1 MAQDLRLKRRR
12 ESPTLPATNGKK
24 RKNAPINLRSD
35 TEETASLVEE
45 SGAGEFESLN
55 GNEEDGEG
63 TASGEEA
70 ITEDTGTRRAGD
82 NVNKPPTRDELRS
95 IKEASDLYKSNTF
108 KLAIDALLPN
118 VRPKESRTRPLD
130 EFLRLLYATLMSL
143 SPTSPS
149 HPLDASRDLT
159 KQGIAVPYP
168 PPQPSKETAWRV
180 AFEKPSDIVLIG
192 SWATKTG
199 AKSPS
204 SASWTV
210 DVAVEMPASLFLE
223 KDYLDCRFFHKRA
236 YYLASLASAIRSD
249 KRLHVDVYY
258 DSPLDPRLIS
268 LVLVPR
274 KDESS
279 IDFSKLNAHVRL
291 LPVLPPSSPVSLH
304 HLSPAHCNLRV
315 KLSEPDAS
323 TLSQPTPIYNSDLLM
338 CASARVRLLRIHEL
352 VQEVSSLRDALALL
366 RVWANQRGYSPG
378 PKDKAVVA
386 GFESRGY
393 FWTAIMHAI
402 LSGDETFGQ
411 KTVKSSSR
419 RTVGRGLSSYQ
430 LFRAALEFI
439 ATHDF
444 SSEPIFLKGGSRF
457 SPGTYESQTA
467 VLVDNCS
474 VNILASIPAASLD
487 LLRRD
492 AKVTLDA
499 LNSSSIGASVDPFD
513 EVFLRDRRQLLTR
526 FDVVLRVDMRKA
538 SLRKSN
544 VVDML
549 DHGSPSSL
557 MIHTLSS
564 VLRRALGDRVYAIVI
579 LVPTRDLCSLPQG
592 NTLPALSTVHLG
604 LVLNAE
610 NAFRLVDHGPTAT
623 EQDSKEAIEF
633 RDLWGSKAEL
643 RRFKDGRIVESV
655 VWEVK
660 SVDARSR
667 IPADIVCHI
676 LAQHLRLDP
685 SRDIRT
691 FQKDFDDLLCVPDA
705 FSRQVVLP
713 GVQPGF
719 KSAMTAFDN
728 LVRQLKSLDEE
739 IPLAVL
745 NVSPVSSDLRYTG
758 IFTPIPIPPR
768 SAGLV
773 TSSMRYLPFMEIII
787 QFERSGRWPDELV
800 AIQKMKL
807 AFFEQIANAL
817 MTKVSGLRANIVACT
832 QQTALGNLDTAY
844 LEFVTPEGW
853 AFAARIWHDREAT
866 LLNRILEKKRLGMPN
881 SVSSGSDVKSNEH
894 NDRQLASKAY
904 EIYARRYLHAPKH
917 HRAVASLCHR
927 FVAFAGTVRLVK
939 RWFSAHWIS
948 AGHVTDETIE
958 LLCAYVFLGN
968 SVVGSQGDKTR
979 ADVPGSKELG
989 FFRVLTFLKEW
1000 AWESGLFVSLYESDD
1015 NTDNEGGIAAVHVKA
1030 GSGNGAWTITTS
1042 ADRSGRA
1049 WTAEGPDAVVA
1060 RRIKA
1065 LASACLEYAL
1075 VHEREGIV
1083 PKSLFLHPTS
1093 DYDIRVLLKPEVLC
1107 RAHQS
1112 LDPGDGLERRYAN
1125 LPAVASEDNEPLRVG
1140 FDPALM
1146 FFNDLRRIYR
1156 GTLEFFFDSYG
1167 GNVIGAVW
1175 DPSLF
1180 EERPFRV
1187 LADYS
1192 TMPSNSDENPKR
1204 KSKGAVV
1211 LNQTAILAEIQ
1222 RLGEGLV
1229 KSIEVQRSR
1238 P

>member
-1 MAQDLRLKRRR
+1 M
-12 ESPTLPATNGKK
+12 ES
-24 RKNAPINLRSD
+24 I
-35 TEETASLVEE
+35 VEE
-45 SGAGEFESLN
+45 SDVREFEGSD
-55 GNEEDGEG
+55 GNEEDREG
-63 TASGEEA
+63 TTSGEEA
-70 ITEDTGTRRAGD
+70 ITEDTSTRRAGD

-108 KLAIDALLPN
+108 KLAIDVLLPN
-118 VRPKESRTRPLD
+118 VRPKESRIRPLD
-130 EFLRLLYATLMSL
+130 EFLRLLYAALMCL
-143 SPTSPS
+143 SPIPPS
-149 HPLDASRDLT
+149 HPLVASRNLT
-159 KQGIAVPYP
+159 KRGIAVPYP
-168 PPQPSKETAWRV
+168 PPQPSEETAWKV

-199 AKSPS
+199 AKSSS

-210 DVAVEMPASLFLE
+210 DIAVEMPASLFQE

-249 KRLHVDVYY
+249 TRLHVDVFY
-258 DSPLDPRLIS
+258 DSPFDSRLVS
-268 LVLVPR
+268 LILVPR

-279 IDFSKLNAHVRL
+279 TNFSKLNAHVRL
-291 LPVLPPSSPVSLH
+291 LPVLPSPSPVSLH
-304 HLSPAHCNLRV
+304 HLSPTHCNLRV

-323 TLSQPTPIYNSDLLM
+323 TLSRPTPIYNSDLLM
-338 CASARVRLLRIHEL
+338 CASARERLLRTHEL
-352 VQEVSSLRDALALL
+352 AQEVSSLRNALALL
-366 RVWANQRGYSPG
+366 RVWANQRGYSSGPG
-378 PKDKAVVA
+378 NKAVVA

-393 FWTAIMHAI
+393 FWTTIMHAI
-402 LSGDETFGQ
+402 LSSDETFGQ
-411 KTVKSSSR
+411 KAVKSSSK

-444 SSEPIFLKGGSRF
+444 SSETIFLKGCTRF
-457 SPGTYESQTA
+457 PPCTYETQTA
-467 VLVDNCS
+467 ALVDNCS
-474 VNILASIPAASLD
+474 VNILANIPAASLD

-492 AKVTLDA
+492 AKVTLNT
-499 LNSSSIGASVDPFD
+499 LNGSPIGESVGASVDPFD

-544 VVDML
+544 VADML
-549 DHGSPSSL
+549 DYGSPSSL

-564 VLRRALGDRVYAIVI
+564 ILRRALGDRVYAIAI
-579 LVPTRDLCSLPQG
+579 LVPARDLRSLPQG

-604 LVLNAE
+604 LTLNTE
-610 NAFRLVDHGPTAT
+610 NAFRVVDHGPTVT

-676 LAQHLRLDP
+676 LTRHFRLDP
-685 SRDIRT
+685 IRDIRT
-691 FQKDFDDLLCVPDA
+691 FQKDFDDLLRVPDA
-705 FSRQVVLP
+705 FAQQVVLP

-719 KSAMTAFDN
+719 RSAMMAFDN

-745 NVSPVSSDLRYTG
+745 NVSPVSSDLRYTS
-758 IFTPIPIPPR
+758 IFAPIPIPPK
-768 SAGLV
+768 SAGSV
-773 TSSMRYLPFMEIII
+773 ACTTRYLPSIEIII
-787 QFERSGRWPDELV
+787 QFERSGRWPDELIAV
-800 AIQKMKL
+800 QKMKL

-817 MTKVSGLRANIVACT
+817 MTKVSGLRTNIVACT
-832 QQTALGNLDTAY
+832 QQTALNNLDTAY
-844 LEFVTPEGW
+844 LEIVTPEGW
-853 AFAARIWHDREAT
+853 AFAAWIWHDREAT
-866 LLNRILEKKRLGMPN
+866 LLDRINEKRRPAIPN
-881 SVSSGSDVKSNEH
+881 GVSSSSGVKSNEH

-904 EIYARRYLHAPKH
+904 EMYVRRYLHAPKH

-927 FVAFAGTVRLVK
+927 FSAFAGTVRLVK
-939 RWFSAHWIS
+939 RWLSAHWIS
-948 AGHVTDETIE
+948 AEHVTDETIE
-958 LLCAYVFLGN
+958 LLCAYVFVGN
-968 SVVGSQGDKTR
+968 SVSGSQGDK
-979 ADVPGSKELG
+979 AHVDVPGSKELG

-1000 AWESGLFVSLYESDD
+1000 AWESGLFVSLYESDE
-1015 NTDNEGGIAAVHVKA
+1015 NMDNEGGLATMHVKA
-1030 GSGNGAWTITTS
+1030 GSGNGVWTIMTS
-1042 ADRSGRA
+1042 ADRSGRV

-1065 LASACLEYAL
+1065 LASASLEYAL
-1075 VHEREGIV
+1075 VHEREGFV

-1093 DYDIRVLLKPEVLC
+1093 DYDILIRLKSEVLC

-1112 LDPGDGLERRYAN
+1112 LDPGDVPKRRYAN
-1125 LPAVASEDNEPLRVG
+1125 IPVVASEDDELLRVG

-1146 FFNDLRRIYR
+1146 FFNDLNRIYH

-1167 GNVIGAVW
+1167 GSAIGAVW

-1192 TMPSNSDENPKR
+1192 TMPSKSDENSKR
-1204 KSKGAVV
+1204 KSKGTVV
-1211 LNQTAILAEIQ
+1211 MNQTAVLTEIQ